1 MKITFVSVA
10 DLREYFGRAPVELQ
24 LPAGATLR
32 DVLAEVDQRWGAQ
45 LPGYLWDRE
54 QQSFRGPI
62 FLLLNKK
69 VVRDFGAALCDGQEV
84 VVMHALAGG

>member
-24 LPAGATLR
+24 LPEGATLR

-62 FLLLNKK
+62 FLLVNKK
-69 VVRDFGAALCDGQEV
+69 VVRDFATALCDGQEV